1 VLKLLLGM
9 LKGLVIGAG
18 VGYGAFAL
26 GLDGAFHWI
35 TYGAI
40 GALVGFLV
48 GKPIWSLLFD
58 KNATSV
64 IGLLKAIFGF
74 GVGCGL
80 YAVVAK
86 VWGGGPEL
94 ALTMLSE
101 EPRRLQDWQPLL
113 GGAIG
118 AIYGGFVELDDS
130 VDDKSKAAKG
140 SKALPAASGKS
151 PANKAPAK
159 KA

>member
-1 VLKLLLGM
+1 MLKLLLGM

-26 GLDGAFHWI
+26 GLTGGFHWI

-40 GALVGFLV
+40 GALVGFVV

-58 KNATSV
+58 KNATTV
-64 IGLLKAIFGF
+64 AGALKAVFGF

-80 YAVVAK
+80 YALVAK
-86 VWGGGPEL
+86 VWGGGPEI
-94 ALTMLSE
+94 ALTVLDKDA
-101 EPRRLQDWQPLL
+101 RQLQDWQPLL

-118 AIYGGFVELDDS
+118 ALYGGFVELDDS
-130 VDDKSKAAKG
+130 VDDKTKAT
-140 SKALPAASGKS
+140 KALPAA
-151 PANKAPAK
+151 PAK
-159 KA
+159 KPDAKKA